1 MVGFL
6 PIHSFSVPRNQM
18 IHMKGDPIL
27 PEPTILYIYS
37 QIMLN
42 TKTKRETRVLQF
54 VFNKKKYSVGNDRLH
69 AKLLSLI
76 DSILPEQDDDTLS
89 TIESVINS

>member
-18 IHMKGDPIL
+18 RHIKGEPIL